1 MQRFASPRQHRARRL
16 TGMAAAAIVTAGLVS
31 LAPTAQGQDQ
41 PVPADSQDSH
51 VHFNNGK
58 ALGKV
63 GATPGESVRNFF
75 TAHGHSATTASSLQ
89 ADGPSWKSR
98 GVSHLTM
105 DQHVAG
111 LRVYDTY
118 ARAAFNQSGQLI
130 DLIENIADVPS
141 GASAV
146 ATVDSAAALRAAV
159 ESLYPGRSADTRS
172 TGKSGNT
179 TRYAKDG
186 FYSEPSVE
194 KVAVPTES
202 GGLAVGYVVETW
214 TAGDNLLYETLVS
227 GDGAVVDS
235 ELRTAEDSY
244 KVFAEDP
251 DASGQKTVR
260 NPSDAAAS
268 PGGWLFSGTQLSR
281 NITGNNAHAYV
292 DANADD
298 APDVGGD
305 PVSNGAFTATFS
317 DKTKPTTDPNRN
329 VSVQNLFYL
338 NNLIHDTLYK
348 AGFTEE
354 VGNFQEDNFA
364 NGGAGGD
371 PVLAETQDGSG
382 TDNANFATPRDGQD
396 PRMQMYLWSV
406 PGMYEVNVPS
416 GPAAGTYGATNATW
430 GAPVTATGVNG
441 PLAVAI
447 DDGSPDPIGQPSP
460 ATGDACS
467 TIVNDLTGKVAIV
480 DRGICGFVEKAKFVQ
495 DAGAIAVIVV
505 NNRAGAPTP
514 MGGGDRK
521 VVISGLMVADTAG
534 PILKGAPESNAILRL
549 NPDAIMRDSSLDSD
563 IVWHEYGH
571 GLTWRMIGRMGGP
584 MSGAIGE
591 GMSDVLS
598 VIINNDPV
606 VGEYSAV
613 DPLGIRTHS
622 YEGYD
627 RTYGD
632 IVGQEVHLDG
642 EVYGAI
648 GWDLW
653 KAYRDGGPGK
663 DALLADLVDGMN
675 YTPAQPTFEQMR
687 DGILTSLA
695 LSGSDR
701 SCKVWNAFAKY
712 GVGVGASG
720 SVSGSRVTVAESF
733 AVPASCS
740 TP

>member
-1 MQRFASPRQHRARRL
+1 MQRFISPRRHFARRL
-16 TGMAAAAIVTAGLVS
+16 TGVATAAIVTAGLVS
-31 LAPTAQGQDQ
+31 LAPTAQGQDE
-41 PVPADSQDSH
+41 PVPSDSQDSN

-58 ALGKV
+58 SLGKV
-63 GATPGESVRNFF
+63 GATRGESVRNFF
-75 TAHGHSATTASSLQ
+75 TAHGHNAATASSLQ

-98 GVSHLTM
+98 GVTHLRM

-118 ARAAFNQSGQLI
+118 ARAAFKNGKLV

-141 GASAV
+141 GAPA
-146 ATVDSAAALRAAV
+146 AADVDSAAALRAAV
-159 ESLYPGRSADTRS
+159 TSLYPGRSADTRS

-244 KVFAEDP
+244 NVFEEDP
-251 DASGQKTVR
+251 DASGQRVVR
-260 NPSDAAAS
+260 NPSDPAAS
-268 PGGWLFSGTQLSR
+268 PSGWLFAGTQLSR

-298 APDVGGD
+298 APDVGGA
-305 PVSNGAFTATFS
+305 PVSDGAFTTKFS
-317 DKTKPTTDPNRN
+317 DKTKPTTDANRN

-348 AGFTEE
+348 AGFTES
-354 VGNFQEDNFA
+354 VGNFQENNFT

-382 TDNANFATPRDGQD
+382 TDNANFATPGDGKD

-406 PGMYEVNVPS
+406 PGMFEVNVPT
-416 GPAAGTYGATNATW
+416 GPAAGSYGATNATW
-430 GAPVTATGVNG
+430 GPPITATGVSG

-447 DDGSPDPIGQPSP
+447 DDGSPDPIGTPSP

-505 NNRAGAPTP
+505 NNRPGAPTP

-534 PILKGAPESNAILRL
+534 PILKPASGSTAILRL
-549 NPDAIMRDSSLDSD
+549 NPNAIMKDSSLDSD

-571 GLTWRMIGRMGGP
+571 GLTWRMIGKMGGP
-584 MSGAIGE
+584 LSAAIGE

-598 VIINNDPV
+598 VIVNDDPV

-613 DPLGIRTHS
+613 DPAGIRTHS
-622 YEGYD
+622 YELYN

-632 IVGQEVHLDG
+632 IVGAEVHFDG

-653 KAYRDGGPGK
+653 KAYKSLGLGE
-663 DALLADLVDGMN
+663 DAILADLVDGMN
-675 YTPAQPTFEQMR
+675 YTPANPTFEQMR
-687 DGILTSLA
+687 DGILTSLT

-701 SCKVWNAFAKY
+701 SCMVWKSFARY
-712 GVGVGASG
+712 GVGEGASG
-720 SVSGSRVTVAESF
+720 VVNGSRVTVTESTT
-733 AVPASCS
+733 VPAGC